1 MESLK
6 PCCYIW
12 MSEDWGLHIR
22 HRNPL
27 VKISVSLMV
36 HQESLLVL
44 DSHHSINFHWPH
56 QALKES
62 VNNTVW
68 PSWATKQD
76 TTYRVKEFPQLKL
89 KGNTSQPRFGVTHE
103 HLPSPATPWHVKVHI
118 KFRSIFFCFFFFCLF
133 LTWVDSQFL
142 CVLALIHEYSGTKA
156 ERQKGTENQPWLKNV
171 NLNLILTCN
180 IHTLHQRDQRQ
191 VSCLSE

>member
-12 MSEDWGLHIR
+12 MSEESWTHYVWQDWGLHIR

-44 DSHHSINFHWPH
+44 DSDHSINFHWPH

-76 TTYRVKEFPQLKL
+76 TTYRVKEFPQLKF
-89 KGNTSQPRFGVTHE
+89 KGNISQPLFGVTHE
-103 HLPSPATPWHVKVHI
+103 HLPSQATTWHAHGMI
-118 KFRSIFFCFFFFCLF
+118 TYHYTYMWRSKLNSGQLLFIFFVF
-133 LTWVDSQFL
+133 
-142 CVLALIHEYSGTKA
+142 
-156 ERQKGTENQPWLKNV
+156 
-171 NLNLILTCN
+171 NLGWFSISF
-180 IHTLHQRDQRQ
+180 
-191 VSCLSE
+191 VF